1 MEIVLQ
7 RGGLTAR
14 VDFSEFPMVAFW
26 NMPGVRDPISA
37 SSPGR
42 PAPPWTMRA
51 AILQTSPTAS
61 SSNRERASAC
71 VTPSHFWADISR
83 LRCRGGGFFLGF
95 SCNGGSRLIYFFYP
109 IPPSAGEWRKFMKDA
124 KTLAYI
130 NLFAVLG
137 AIPYLCDLDREAAEL
152 IKNKSVSVGFA
163 VKDGPEATLFFGS
176 GKCRMAPGVDRCQV
190 KLPFSSCEKFN
201 GLIDGTVTPIPS
213 KGFTKIG
220 FLTGPFT
227 KLTDRLTMFL
237 KPDPAALEDPEFFR
251 VSTTLMFHVIA
262 EAIAQIANHDRVG
275 MFSASNIVDGTAKL
289 SIAGG
294 PAAALCCRDHRVT
307 AVHQAPAEYLSYM
320 EFQDMAL
327 ARALFDGNVNAI
339 SAVGLGQVRI
349 GGQISQVDNIN
360 RILDRVAVYLA

>member
-1 MEIVLQ
+1 
-7 RGGLTAR
+7 
-14 VDFSEFPMVAFW
+14 
-26 NMPGVRDPISA
+26 
-37 SSPGR
+37 
-42 PAPPWTMRA
+42 
-51 AILQTSPTAS
+51 
-61 SSNRERASAC
+61 
-71 VTPSHFWADISR
+71 
-83 LRCRGGGFFLGF
+83 
-95 SCNGGSRLIYFFYP
+95 
-109 IPPSAGEWRKFMKDA
+109 MKDA

-137 AIPYLCDLDREAAEL
+137 AIPYLCDLDKEAAEL
-152 IKNKSVSVGFA
+152 IKGKSVSVGFA

-190 KLPFSSCEKFN
+190 KLPFSSCEKFH

-262 EAIAQIANHDRVG
+262 EAIAQIANHDKVG

-289 SIAGG
+289 CPL
-294 PAAALCCRDHRVT
+294 PAAPPPPCAAGTT
-307 AVHQAPAEYLSYM
+307 ASRRSIRLPQSIFPTWNFRTWPWPAPCLTAT
-320 EFQDMAL
+320 
-327 ARALFDGNVNAI
+327 
-339 SAVGLGQVRI
+339 
-349 GGQISQVDNIN
+349 
-360 RILDRVAVYLA
+360 